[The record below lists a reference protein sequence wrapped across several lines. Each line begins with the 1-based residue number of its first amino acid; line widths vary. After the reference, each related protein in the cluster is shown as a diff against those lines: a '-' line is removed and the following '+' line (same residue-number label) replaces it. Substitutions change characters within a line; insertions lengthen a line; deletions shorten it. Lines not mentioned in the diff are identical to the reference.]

1 MKFTRI
7 AGSYVC
13 FHKKL
18 FLVLLL
24 RSPCLLVLRFCGGF
38 VLRHVCVCMPD
49 PFDCCKVGR
58 LAPFRHVNHRGLIPP
73 NDLRLLLHC
82 HTNGRAGG
90 LLVALHV
97 CVCIPLCR
105 MGCWV
110 LSFLL
115 TRLRLVLARA
125 SRLLSFLML
134 EHQDGLVFV
143 VFVLCMSVC
152 LFLCAGIDVIV
163 PPSGLP

>member
-1 MKFTRI
+1 LMCVLQTK
-7 AGSYVC
+7 SV
-13 FHKKL
+13 
-18 FLVLLL
+18 LVLLL
-24 RSPCLLVLRFCGGF
+24 HTLCLSMLHCGGGF
-38 VLRHVCVCMPD
+38 VLRHVCVCMLV
-49 PFDCCKVGR
+49 PFDYCMVGR
-58 LAPFRHVNHRGLIPP
+58 RAPFGRGHHRGLVQS
-73 NDLRLLLHC
+73 NDLRLLLHFR
-82 HTNGRAGG
+82 TNGMVGC

-134 EHQDGLVFV
+134 EHADGRMFV
-143 VFVLCMSVC
+143 VFVLCMSFVC
-152 LFLCAGIDVIV
+152 LRQGIDVIAPPTRLPNLV
-163 PPSGLP
+163 PTYIQ

>member
-1 MKFTRI
+1 MLHC
-7 AGSYVC
+7 G
-13 FHKKL
+13 
-18 FLVLLL
+18 
-24 RSPCLLVLRFCGGF
+24 GGF
-38 VLRHVCVCMPD
+38 VLRHVSVCRPD
-49 PFDCCKVGR
+49 PFDYCKVGR
-58 LAPFRHVNHRGLIPP
+58 LAPFHRVIHRGLVLL
-73 NDLRLLLHC
+73 DGLRLLLHFR
-82 HTNGRAGG
+82 TNGMAGG

-110 LSFLL
+110 LSCLL

-134 EHQDGLVFV
+134 EHQGGLVFV

-152 LFLCAGIDVIV
+152 LFALGQRCDCPTHGVALTRTHDFQ
-163 PPSGLP
+163 